1 MLVLIMVPVM
11 CLVCL
16 ACCTACCAAC
26 SARAACPASCVPCAT
41 TEVAKFLVLS
51 ASLPPLVITG
61 ETPSRWTGLQL
72 LRRAIVP

>member
-1 MLVLIMVPVM
+1 MVPVM

-16 ACCTACCAAC
+16 ACCAACCVAC

-51 ASLPPLVITG
+51 ACLPSLVITG